1 MVGWYGMG
9 VNNIL
14 QGHIRVQGMTC
25 SCGHLATAIYFNLL
39 KVYIHCCTF
48 ILVNEW
54 H

>member
-39 KVYIHCCTF
+39 KVYIAALSF
-48 ILVNEW
+48 W
-54 H
+54 